1 MSAQRMTELP
11 TWPTSGINI
20 RAAGGRE
27 WPAGDQPADMR
38 REAKAAGCAE
48 VRRGN
53 RLSCMALIG
62 ARDCVGNERPATDTA
77 VHLAS
82 SYGNVA
88 DTARLVEGLLRD
100 GQPPSPLAF
109 INASTN
115 MAGFY
120 VARELGI
127 DGPGLMVAR
136 GPQSLLAVLELLGQD
151 GATGQHL
158 VGAVE
163 ECAWP
168 LAAHRQR
175 LGLPADAPL
184 AEASYWLWLDADD
197 ERPLAQLHW
206 LQRFDTVESLRA
218 ALSGSDNGKP
228 LFLAHGPTL
237 VSSAIEIP
245 ARATPLALPGD
256 CPHAQVARLL
266 AEFCQRPEPARLLL
280 VEREPEAANYL
291 ALLLERTTE
300 PAAARQPAE
309 VDA

>member
-1 MSAQRMTELP
+1 M
-11 TWPTSGINI
+11 TSGINI

-27 WPAGDQPADMR
+27 WPAGDDPADVR

-62 ARDCVGNERPATDTA
+62 ARDCIGHERPATDTA

-88 DTARLVEGLLRD
+88 DTAQLVEGLLRD
-100 GQPPSPLAF
+100 GQSPSPLAF

-127 DGPGLMVAR
+127 EGPGLMVAR

-151 GATGQHL
+151 GAAGQHL

-184 AEASYWLWLDADD
+184 AEASYWLWLDAEC
-197 ERPLAQLHW
+197 ERPLARLHW
-206 LQRFDTVESLRA
+206 LRRLDTIESLWPTLPEPDDDA
-218 ALSGSDNGKP
+218 P
-228 LFLAHGPTL
+228 LFLACGPTL
-237 VSSAIEIP
+237 ASSAIDIP
-245 ARATPLALPGD
+245 VRATPLALPGD

-266 AEFCQRPEPARLLL
+266 AEFCLRPEPGQLLL
-280 VEREPEAANYL
+280 VEREPETASYL
-291 ALLLERTTE
+291 ALLLERTAE
-300 PAAARQPAE
+300 PAAKQPSAE
-309 VDA
+309 AEA